1 MICTIEKMNA
11 LINEFETL
19 DNDAIALS
27 SSSLQTAANL
37 SELVTMRSQ
46 QWQAYFN
53 ALALFGFEAWLQ
65 ERAPDL
71 RLERDNVSVFE
82 PTQAGAIAATYGLTV
97 NQFRV
102 CLIPIDSEPESA
114 ISLSRILIEAAEFRP
129 HFYVLVELYEEQEQA
144 IIKGWLRADNL
155 IARQSEL
162 SLSTDWKYE
171 IPQAWF
177 DRDCDDL
184 LLYWRCASPAM
195 IDLPSLTPEI
205 ASDRYS
211 WLQLLTQPAI
221 DTAVWL
227 QEEWQSLVN
236 DLTWVLL
243 PPVASASG
251 LRSSGLIN
259 GASSRSPF
267 AELETILT
275 AIARTGLRLPSN
287 ARAAYQD
294 FDLGNFSLRL
304 YVEIGSQRSTDGEI
318 TWSFLAILGS
328 ANNTS
333 LPHDLV
339 LQISDITGV
348 LVERQLEPQGAYLF
362 AEVEGTPDERFLV
375 TAMLADGTRRSL
387 PPFAFQSQPQAE

>member
-11 LINEFETL
+11 LTNEFETL

-37 SELVTMRSQ
+37 SELVTTRSQ

-53 ALALFGFEAWLQ
+53 ALALFGFETWLQ
-65 ERAPDL
+65 ERAPDV
-71 RLERDNVSVFE
+71 RLERDNASVFE
-82 PTQAGAIAATYGLTV
+82 PNQSGAIAATYGLTV

-102 CLIPIDSEPESA
+102 CLIPIDSEPDAA
-114 ISLSRILIEAAEFRP
+114 ISLSRILIESAEFRP

-155 IARQSEL
+155 IARQAEL
-162 SLSTDWKYE
+162 SLSTDWNYE
-171 IPQAWF
+171 IPLAWF
-177 DRDCDDL
+177 DDDCDDL

-195 IDLPSLTPEI
+195 IDLPSLAPTI

-221 DTAVWL
+221 DTAQWF
-227 QEEWQSLVN
+227 QEEWQALVN

-251 LRSSGLIN
+251 LRSSGATLN
-259 GASSRSPF
+259 RSPLS
-267 AELETILT
+267 ELETILT
-275 AIARTGLRLPSN
+275 AIERTGMRLPSN

-294 FDLGNFSLRL
+294 FELGEYPLRL
-304 YVEIGSQRSTDGEI
+304 YAVIGSEVATDGAI
-318 TWSFLAILGS
+318 AWSLLTILGK
-328 ANNTS
+328 ATDRD
-333 LPHDLV
+333 LPVDLI
-339 LQISDITGV
+339 LRISDITGV
-348 LVERQLEPQGAYLF
+348 LVERQLEAQGAYLF
-362 AEVEGTPDERFLV
+362 AEVEGTPEERFLV
-375 TAMLADGTRRSL
+375 TAALADGTTRSL
-387 PPFAFQSQPQAE
+387 PPFAFQAE

>member
-1 MICTIEKMNA
+1 MNA

-27 SSSLQTAANL
+27 SDSLQTAANL

-65 ERAPDL
+65 ERAPDV
-71 RLERDNVSVFE
+71 RLERDNASVFE

-102 CLIPIDSEPESA
+102 CLIPIDSEPDTV
-114 ISLSRILIEAAEFRP
+114 ISLSRILIESAEFRP

-177 DRDCDDL
+177 EPDCDNL

-195 IDLPSLTPEI
+195 IDLPSLAPTI

-221 DTAVWL
+221 DTAQWL
-227 QEEWQSLVN
+227 QEEWQALVN

-251 LRSSGLIN
+251 LRSSGATLN
-259 GASSRSPF
+259 RSPLS
-267 AELETILT
+267 ELETILT
-275 AIARTGLRLPSN
+275 AIERTGMRLPSN

-294 FDLGNFSLRL
+294 FELGEYPLRL
-304 YVEIGSQRSTDGEI
+304 YAVIGSEVATDGAI
-318 TWSFLAILGS
+318 AWSLLAILGK
-328 ANNTS
+328 ATDRD
-333 LPHDLV
+333 LPVDLI

-348 LVERQLEPQGAYLF
+348 LVERQLEARGAYLF
-362 AEVEGTPDERFLV
+362 AEVEGTPEERFLV
-375 TAMLADGTRRSL
+375 TAALADGTTRSL
-387 PPFAFQSQPQAE
+387 PPFAFQAE

>member
-37 SELVTMRSQ
+37 SELVTTQSQ

-53 ALALFGFEAWLQ
+53 ALALFGFETWLQ

-71 RLERDNVSVFE
+71 RLERDNASVFE
-82 PTQAGAIAATYGLTV
+82 PNQAGAIAATYGLTV

-102 CLIPIDSEPESA
+102 CLIPIDSEPDTA
-114 ISLSRILIEAAEFRP
+114 ISLSRILIESAEFRP

-144 IIKGWLRADNL
+144 IVKGWLRADNL

-171 IPQAWF
+171 IPQTWF
-177 DRDCDDL
+177 DYDCDDL

-195 IDLPSLTPEI
+195 IDLPSLAPAI

-221 DTAVWL
+221 NTAQWF
-227 QEEWQSLVN
+227 QEEWQALVN

-251 LRSSGLIN
+251 LRSSGTTLN
-259 GASSRSPF
+259 RSPLS
-267 AELETILT
+267 ELETILT
-275 AIARTGLRLPSN
+275 AIERTGMRLPSN

-294 FDLGNFSLRL
+294 FELGEYPLRL
-304 YVEIGSQRSTDGEI
+304 YAVIGSDISTDGAI
-318 TWSFLAILGS
+318 TWSLLTILGK
-328 ANNTS
+328 ATDQD
-333 LPHDLV
+333 LPVDLI
-339 LQISDITGV
+339 LRISDITGV
-348 LVERQLEPQGAYLF
+348 LVERQLEARGAYLF
-362 AEVEGTPDERFLV
+362 AEVEGTPEERFLV
-375 TAMLADGTRRSL
+375 TAALADGTTRSL
-387 PPFAFQSQPQAE
+387 PPFAFQAE

>member
-11 LINEFETL
+11 LTNDFETFH
-19 DNDAIALS
+19 NDAIALS

-37 SELVTMRSQ
+37 SELVTTRSQ

-65 ERAPDL
+65 DRAPDV
-71 RLERDNVSVFE
+71 RLERDNASIFE
-82 PTQAGAIAATYGLTV
+82 SKQAGAIAATYGLTV

-102 CLIPIDSEPESA
+102 CLIPIDSEPSTS
-114 ISLSRILIEAAEFRP
+114 ISLSRILIESAEFRP

-162 SLSTDWKYE
+162 SLSPDWKYE
-171 IPQAWF
+171 IPLTWF
-177 DRDCDDL
+177 DHDCDDL

-195 IDLPSLTPEI
+195 IDLPSRAPEV

-221 DTAVWL
+221 NTAQWL
-227 QEEWQSLVN
+227 QEEWQALLT

-251 LRSSGLIN
+251 LRSSGTTLN
-259 GASSRSPF
+259 RSPLS
-267 AELETILT
+267 ELETILT
-275 AIARTGLRLPSN
+275 AIERTGMRLPSN

-294 FDLGNFSLRL
+294 FELGEYPLRL
-304 YVEIGSQRSTDGEI
+304 YAVIGSESSTDGAI
-318 TWSFLAILGS
+318 AWSLLTILGK
-328 ANNTS
+328 ATERD
-333 LPHDLV
+333 LPADLI
-339 LQISDITGV
+339 LRISDITGV

-362 AEVEGTPDERFLV
+362 AEVEGTPEERFLV
-375 TAMLADGTRRSL
+375 TAALADGTTRSL
-387 PPFAFQSQPQAE
+387 PPFAFQAE

>member
-1 MICTIEKMNA
+1 MIGTIEKMNA

-37 SELVTMRSQ
+37 SELVTTRSQ

-65 ERAPDL
+65 ERAPDV
-71 RLERDNVSVFE
+71 RLERDNASVFE
-82 PTQAGAIAATYGLTV
+82 PNQAGAIAATYGITV

-102 CLIPIDSEPESA
+102 CLIPIDSEPDTA
-114 ISLSRILIEAAEFRP
+114 ISLSRILIESVEFRP

-162 SLSTDWKYE
+162 SLSTDWKYDV
-171 IPQAWF
+171 PQAWF
-177 DRDCDDL
+177 DYDCDDL

-195 IDLPSLTPEI
+195 IDLPSLAPAI

-221 DTAVWL
+221 DTAQWL
-227 QEEWQSLVN
+227 QEEWQALVT

-251 LRSSGLIN
+251 LRSSGTTLN
-259 GASSRSPF
+259 RSPLS
-267 AELETILT
+267 ELETILT
-275 AIARTGLRLPSN
+275 AIERTGMRLPSN

-294 FDLGNFSLRL
+294 FELGEYPLRL
-304 YVEIGSQRSTDGEI
+304 YAVIGSEISTDGAI
-318 TWSFLAILGS
+318 AWSLLTILGK
-328 ANNTS
+328 ATERD
-333 LPHDLV
+333 LPADLI
-339 LQISDITGV
+339 LRISDITGV
-348 LVERQLEPQGAYLF
+348 LVERQLEARGAYLF
-362 AEVEGTPDERFLV
+362 AEVEGTPEERFLV
-375 TAMLADGTRRSL
+375 TAALADGTKRSL
-387 PPFAFQSQPQAE
+387 PPFAFQAE

>member
-27 SSSLQTAANL
+27 SDSLQTAANL

-65 ERAPDL
+65 ERAPDV
-71 RLERDNVSVFE
+71 RLERDNASVFE

-102 CLIPIDSEPESA
+102 CLIPIDSEPDTV
-114 ISLSRILIEAAEFRP
+114 ISLSRILIESAEFRP

-177 DRDCDDL
+177 EPDCDNL

-195 IDLPSLTPEI
+195 IDLPSLAPTI

-221 DTAVWL
+221 DTAQWL
-227 QEEWQSLVN
+227 QEEWQALVN

-251 LRSSGLIN
+251 LRSSGATLN
-259 GASSRSPF
+259 RSPLS
-267 AELETILT
+267 ELETILT
-275 AIARTGLRLPSN
+275 AIERTGMRLPSN

-294 FDLGNFSLRL
+294 FELGEYPLRL
-304 YVEIGSQRSTDGEI
+304 YAVIGSEVATDGAI
-318 TWSFLAILGS
+318 AWSLLAILGK
-328 ANNTS
+328 ATDRD
-333 LPHDLV
+333 LPVDLI

-348 LVERQLEPQGAYLF
+348 LVERQLEARGAYLF
-362 AEVEGTPDERFLV
+362 AEVEGTPEERFLV
-375 TAMLADGTRRSL
+375 TAALADGTTRSL
-387 PPFAFQSQPQAE
+387 PPFAFQAE

>member
-11 LINEFETL
+11 LTNEFETL

-37 SELVTMRSQ
+37 SELVTTRSQ

-53 ALALFGFEAWLQ
+53 ALALFGFETWLQ
-65 ERAPDL
+65 ERAPDV
-71 RLERDNVSVFE
+71 RLERDNASVFE
-82 PTQAGAIAATYGLTV
+82 PNQSGAIAATYGLTV

-102 CLIPIDSEPESA
+102 CLIPIDSEPDA
-114 ISLSRILIEAAEFRP
+114 VISLSRILIESTEFRP

-144 IIKGWLRADNL
+144 IVKGWLRADNL

-177 DRDCDDL
+177 ARDCDDL

-195 IDLPSLTPEI
+195 IDLPSLSPTI

-221 DTAVWL
+221 DTAQWF
-227 QEEWQSLVN
+227 QEEWQALVN
-236 DLTWVLL
+236 DLAWVLL

-251 LRSSGLIN
+251 LRSSGATLN
-259 GASSRSPF
+259 RSPLS
-267 AELETILT
+267 ELETILT
-275 AIARTGLRLPSN
+275 AIERTGMRLPSN

-294 FDLGNFSLRL
+294 FELGEYPLRL
-304 YVEIGSQRSTDGEI
+304 YAVIGSEVATDGEI
-318 TWSFLAILGS
+318 AWSLLTILGK
-328 ANNTS
+328 ATERD
-333 LPHDLV
+333 LPADLI
-339 LQISDITGV
+339 LRISDITGV

-362 AEVEGTPDERFLV
+362 AEVEGTPEERFLV
-375 TAMLADGTRRSL
+375 TAALADGTTRSL
-387 PPFAFQSQPQAE
+387 PPFAFQAE

>member
-11 LINEFETL
+11 LTNDFETFH
-19 DNDAIALS
+19 NDAIALS

-37 SELVTMRSQ
+37 SELVITRSQ

-65 ERAPDL
+65 DRAPDV
-71 RLERDNVSVFE
+71 RLERDNASIFE
-82 PTQAGAIAATYGLTV
+82 SKQAGAIAATYGITV
-97 NQFRV
+97 NQFLV
-102 CLIPIDSEPESA
+102 CLIPIDSEPSTS
-114 ISLSRILIEAAEFRP
+114 ISLSRILIESAEFRP

-171 IPQAWF
+171 IPLTWF
-177 DRDCDDL
+177 DHDCNDL

-195 IDLPSLTPEI
+195 IDLLSRAPKV
-205 ASDRYS
+205 ASDRHS
-211 WLQLLTQPAI
+211 WLQLFTQPAI
-221 DTAVWL
+221 NTAQWL
-227 QEEWQSLVN
+227 QEEWQTLLT

-251 LRSSGLIN
+251 LRSSGTTLN
-259 GASSRSPF
+259 RSPLS
-267 AELETILT
+267 ELETILT
-275 AIARTGLRLPSN
+275 AIERTGMRLPSN

-294 FDLGNFSLRL
+294 FELGEYPLRL
-304 YVEIGSQRSTDGEI
+304 YAVIGSESSTDGAI
-318 TWSFLAILGS
+318 AWSLLTILGK
-328 ANNTS
+328 ATERD
-333 LPHDLV
+333 LPADLI
-339 LQISDITGV
+339 LRISDITGV

-362 AEVEGTPDERFLV
+362 AEVEGTPEERFLV
-375 TAMLADGTRRSL
+375 TAALADGTTRSL
-387 PPFAFQSQPQAE
+387 APFAFQAE

>member
-11 LINEFETL
+11 LIKEFETL

-37 SELVTMRSQ
+37 SELVTTRSQ

-53 ALALFGFEAWLQ
+53 ALALFGFETWLQ
-65 ERAPDL
+65 ERAPDV
-71 RLERDNVSVFE
+71 RLERDNASVFE
-82 PTQAGAIAATYGLTV
+82 PNQSGAIAATYGLTV

-102 CLIPIDSEPESA
+102 CLIPIDSEPDA
-114 ISLSRILIEAAEFRP
+114 VISLSRILIESTEFRP

-144 IIKGWLRADNL
+144 IVKGWLRADNL

-177 DRDCDDL
+177 ARDCDDL

-195 IDLPSLTPEI
+195 IDLPSLSPTI

-221 DTAVWL
+221 DTAQWF
-227 QEEWQSLVN
+227 QEEWQALVN
-236 DLTWVLL
+236 DLAWVLL

-251 LRSSGLIN
+251 LRSSGATLN
-259 GASSRSPF
+259 RSPLS
-267 AELETILT
+267 ELETILT
-275 AIARTGLRLPSN
+275 AIERTGMRLPSN

-294 FDLGNFSLRL
+294 FELGEYPLRL
-304 YVEIGSQRSTDGEI
+304 YAVIGSEVATDGEI
-318 TWSFLAILGS
+318 AWSLLTILGK
-328 ANNTS
+328 ATERD
-333 LPHDLV
+333 LPADLI
-339 LQISDITGV
+339 LRISDITGV

-362 AEVEGTPDERFLV
+362 AEVEGTPEERFLV
-375 TAMLADGTRRSL
+375 TAALADGTTRSL
-387 PPFAFQSQPQAE
+387 PPFAFQAE

>member
-11 LINEFETL
+11 LIKEFETL

-37 SELVTMRSQ
+37 SELVTTRSQ

-71 RLERDNVSVFE
+71 RLERDNASVFE
-82 PTQAGAIAATYGLTV
+82 PNQAGAIAATYGLTV

-102 CLIPIDSEPESA
+102 CLIPIDSEPDA
-114 ISLSRILIEAAEFRP
+114 VISLSRILIESTEFRP

-144 IIKGWLRADNL
+144 IVKGWLRADNL

-177 DRDCDDL
+177 ARDCDDL

-195 IDLPSLTPEI
+195 IDLPSLSPTI

-221 DTAVWL
+221 DTAQWF
-227 QEEWQSLVN
+227 QEEWQALVN
-236 DLTWVLL
+236 DLAWVLL

-251 LRSSGLIN
+251 LRSSGATLN
-259 GASSRSPF
+259 RSPLS
-267 AELETILT
+267 ELETILT
-275 AIARTGLRLPSN
+275 AIERTGMRLPSN

-294 FDLGNFSLRL
+294 FELGEYPLRL
-304 YVEIGSQRSTDGEI
+304 YAVIGSEVATDGEI
-318 TWSFLAILGS
+318 AWSLLTILGK
-328 ANNTS
+328 ATERD
-333 LPHDLV
+333 LPADLI
-339 LQISDITGV
+339 LRISDITGV

-362 AEVEGTPDERFLV
+362 AEVEGTPEERFLV
-375 TAMLADGTRRSL
+375 TAALADGTTRSL
-387 PPFAFQSQPQAE
+387 PPFAFQAE

>member
-1 MICTIEKMNA
+1 MICTLEKMNA
-11 LINEFETL
+11 LTNEFETL

-37 SELVTMRSQ
+37 SELVTTRSQ

-53 ALALFGFEAWLQ
+53 ALALFGFESWLQ

-71 RLERDNVSVFE
+71 RLERDNASVFE
-82 PTQAGAIAATYGLTV
+82 PNQAGAIAATYGLTV

-102 CLIPIDSEPESA
+102 CLIPIDSEPDA
-114 ISLSRILIEAAEFRP
+114 VISLSRILIESAEFRP

-155 IARQSEL
+155 IARQPEL

-177 DRDCDDL
+177 ARDCDDL

-195 IDLPSLTPEI
+195 IDLPSLAPTI

-221 DTAVWL
+221 DTAQWL
-227 QEEWQSLVN
+227 QEEWQALVT

-251 LRSSGLIN
+251 LRSSGTTLN
-259 GASSRSPF
+259 RSPLS
-267 AELETILT
+267 ELETILT
-275 AIARTGLRLPSN
+275 AIERTGMRLPSN

-294 FDLGNFSLRL
+294 FELGEYPLRL
-304 YVEIGSQRSTDGEI
+304 YAVIGSEVSTDGAI
-318 TWSFLAILGS
+318 AWSLLTILGK
-328 ANNTS
+328 ATERD
-333 LPHDLV
+333 LPADLI
-339 LQISDITGV
+339 LRISDITGV

-362 AEVEGTPDERFLV
+362 AEVEGTPEERFLV
-375 TAMLADGTRRSL
+375 TAALADGTTRSI
-387 PPFAFQSQPQAE
+387 PPFAFQAE

>member
-37 SELVTMRSQ
+37 SELVATRSQ

-65 ERAPDL
+65 ERAPDV
-71 RLERDNVSVFE
+71 RLERDNASVFE
-82 PTQAGAIAATYGLTV
+82 PNQSGAIAATYGITV

-102 CLIPIDSEPESA
+102 CLIPIDSEPSTS
-114 ISLSRILIEAAEFRP
+114 ISLSRALIESAEFRP

-144 IIKGWLRADNL
+144 TIKGWLRADNL

-171 IPQAWF
+171 IPLAWF
-177 DRDCDDL
+177 EHDCDDL

-195 IDLPSLTPEI
+195 IDLPSLAPAI

-221 DTAVWL
+221 DTAQWL
-227 QEEWQSLVN
+227 QEEWQALVT

-251 LRSSGLIN
+251 LRSSGAILN
-259 GASSRSPF
+259 RSPLS
-267 AELETILT
+267 ELETILT
-275 AIARTGLRLPSN
+275 AIERTGMRLPSN

-294 FDLGNFSLRL
+294 FELGEYPLRL
-304 YVEIGSQRSTDGEI
+304 YAVIGSEVSTDGAI
-318 TWSFLAILGS
+318 AWSLLAILGK
-328 ANNTS
+328 ATDRD
-333 LPHDLV
+333 LPVDLI

-348 LVERQLEPQGAYLF
+348 LVERQLEARGAYLF
-362 AEVEGTPDERFLV
+362 AEVEGTPEERFLV
-375 TAMLADGTRRSL
+375 TAALADGTTRSL
-387 PPFAFQSQPQAE
+387 PPFAFQAE